1 MTIVPVFLFLASCG
15 STGSAKKPVELA
27 APAAQPPAA
36 LEKRCARPLRLAEK
50 AMTAGEVERAWGKDR
65 AAQAACAARH
75 AALITWRRKRDT
87 GLAGEPLPA
96 APAEPQEPPPAA
108 TEPGAFRN
116 PFAGLF
122 GGRNVG
128 ED

>member
-1 MTIVPVFLFLASCG
+1 MTIIPVFLFLASCV
-15 STGSAKKPVELA
+15 STAPDVKKPRELA

-75 AALITWRRKRDT
+75 AVLIAWRRKRDA

-96 APAEPQEPPPAA
+96 APRETPEPAPAA

-122 GGRNVG
+122 GAAAN
-128 ED
+128 EE